1 MDMHPL
7 RIAMNLAGS
16 EDNFSG
22 CLLGCLIGQMPL
34 GVALSQGV
42 DGGGWRGSGGV
53 WYWPGGREPPFAT
66 PCVVICDFTKACV
79 VTEL

>member
-22 CLLGCLIGQMPL
+22 CLLGCLIGQMPM
-34 GVALSQGV
+34 GVASGQGV
-42 DGGGWRGSGGV
+42 DGGRGV
-53 WYWPGGREPPFAT
+53 WYWPGGREPLFAT